1 MVRPTYAVI
10 DLSAIKHNV
19 ETLRSLIA
27 PAEYCAVVKAD
38 GYGHGDVPVAS
49 AALDAG
55 ATRLAVALVEEG
67 TRLREAGIEAPI
79 LVLSQPP
86 LEFASEFVKWELTPS
101 VYTGEFADT
110 YASVGGQAVHIKV
123 DTGMHRVG
131 VATENFESLLT
142 QVRGIG
148 LEVEGIFTHFPVAD
162 TDSEFTMRQIET
174 FTQIIEG
181 VDIPLVHMAN
191 TPGAILFPESRA
203 AFARIGLG
211 TYGLHPCDETR
222 KVVDLRP
229 AMSLLSEVSFVQRLP
244 AGTRLSYGRALELEE
259 DSTVVTVPIGYADG
273 FWRLLSKSGRAI
285 IGGEACSLA
294 GTVTMDQTM
303 FVVGDAEVGL
313 GDEVV
318 LLGSQNGT
326 SISADDW
333 ATDVGTISY
342 EIVCSVGPRV
352 PRRYLS

>member
-1 MVRPTYAVI
+1 MV
-10 DLSAIKHNV
+10 DLAAIRHNV
-19 ETLRSLIA
+19 DVLRKLIA
-27 PAEYCAVVKAD
+27 PSEYCAVVKAD

-67 TRLREAGIEAPI
+67 VRLREAGIEAPI

-86 LEFASEFVKWELTPS
+86 VGFASEIVKWDLTPS
-101 VYTGEFADT
+101 VYNVEFAD
-110 YASVGGQAVHIKV
+110 ALAEVGGRPVHIKI

-131 VATENFESLLT
+131 IRPDHLESLLKT
-142 QVRGIG
+142 VTARG
-148 LEVEGIFTHFPVAD
+148 LEIEGVFTHFPVAD
-162 TDSEFTMRQIET
+162 SDHEFTGLQIEE
-174 FTQIIEG
+174 FQGIVEHL
-181 VDIPLVHMAN
+181 DASLFHMAN
-191 TPGAILFPESRA
+191 TAGAILFPESRA
-203 AFARIGLG
+203 DFCRIGLG

-222 KVVDLRP
+222 DIVDLRP
-229 AMSLLSEVSFVQRLP
+229 AMSLRSEVSFVQRLP
-244 AGTRLSYGRALELEE
+244 AGTRLSYGRARELE
-259 DSTVVTVPIGYADG
+259 DDATVVTVPIGYADG
-273 FWRLLSKSGRAI
+273 FWRQLSKPGRGL
-285 IGGEACSLA
+285 IGGKLRQLA

-303 FVVGDAEVGL
+303 FIVGDDDVNV

-318 LLGSQNGT
+318 LIGGQGDA

-333 ATDVGTISY
+333 ANDVGTISY